1 MKQLVRCPLEFKYM
15 ECSRLGG
22 LHAFGCSSFRLITS
36 PVFDKRSS
44 GVYDS
49 CGSCRT
55 ISQFHFL
62 AECFIVLQAK
72 LLQLCPTLCSPMDC
86 SPEAPLSIGFSRQEY
101 WSALPCPPPGDLL
114 DPGTE
119 PVSLASPALAGRF
132 FTRFDSSKTLFLWRA
147 ITTKKADLDCAL
159 SRKH

>member
-22 LHAFGCSSFRLITS
+22 LHAFGCSSFRLVTS

-62 AECFIVLQAK
+62 AECFIVLHAK

-86 SPEAPLSIGFSRQEY
+86 SLPGSSVHRIFQARILECITMPSSRGFYQSRDQTHVFSASCFSRLVLY
-101 WSALPCPPPGDLL
+101 
-114 DPGTE
+114 
-119 PVSLASPALAGRF
+119 
-132 FTRFDSSKTLFLWRA
+132 
-147 ITTKKADLDCAL
+147 
-159 SRKH
+159 H